1 MKKKDLTVLI
11 EGLRKLSADI
21 TEIADLLS
29 GTETQKEKQEAPA
42 DPVKE
47 EAAPAAEEVPE
58 KVYSK
63 EEVRAILAD
72 KSRSGFRAEVKA
84 LLTAHGAK
92 QLSDITDP
100 KELAALVAEA
110 EVIGMVAAA
119 EVIGT
124 G

>member
-11 EGLRKLSADI
+11 EGLRKLSADL

-29 GTETQKEKQEAPA
+29 GTEAPKAKQEAPA
-42 DPVKE
+42 EPVTE
-47 EAAPAAEEVPE
+47 EVAPAAEAPAN
-58 KVYSK
+58 VYSK

-100 KELAALVAEA
+100 QELAALVAEA
-110 EVIGMVAAA
+110 EVIGN
-119 EVIGT
+119 G
-124 G
+124 

>member
-11 EGLRKLSADI
+11 EGLRKLSTDI

-58 KVYSK
+58 KIYSK
-63 EEVRAILAD
+63 E
-72 KSRSGFRAEVKA
+72 
-84 LLTAHGAK
+84 
-92 QLSDITDP
+92 
-100 KELAALVAEA
+100 
-110 EVIGMVAAA
+110 
-119 EVIGT
+119 
-124 G
+124 

>member
-11 EGLRKLSADI
+11 EGLRKLSTDI

-29 GTETQKEKQEAPA
+29 GTEASKATA

-47 EAAPAAEEVPE
+47 EAAPAAEEVHE
-58 KVYSK
+58 KVYTK

-100 KELAALVAEA
+100 QELAALVKEA
-110 EVIGMVAAA
+110 EVIGN
-119 EVIGT
+119 G
-124 G
+124 

>member
-29 GTETQKEKQEAPA
+29 GTETQKEKQEVAA
-42 DPVKE
+42 DPV
-47 EAAPAAEEVPE
+47 ASAAEEVPE

-100 KELAALVAEA
+100 KELAALAAEA
-110 EVIGMVAAA
+110 EVIGN
-119 EVIGT
+119 G
-124 G
+124 

>member
-1 MKKKDLTVLI
+1 MKKKDISVLI
-11 EGLRKLSADI
+11 EGFRKLSQDAA
-21 TEIADLLS
+21 EIADLLS
-29 GTETQKEKQEAPA
+29 GTEAPA
-42 DPVKE
+42 KKPEVAAEPVPE
-47 EAAPAAEEVPE
+47 PAAEETPA

-100 KELAALVAEA
+100 EELAALVAEA
-110 EVIGMVAAA
+110 EVIGN
-119 EVIGT
+119 G
-124 G
+124 

>member
-29 GTETQKEKQEAPA
+29 GTEAQKEKQEAPA
-42 DPVKE
+42 DPV
-47 EAAPAAEEVPE
+47 AHAAEKVPE

-92 QLSDITDP
+92 QLSDISDP
-100 KELAALVAEA
+100 KELAALVKEA
-110 EVIGMVAAA
+110 EVIGN
-119 EVIGT
+119 G
-124 G
+124 

>member
-11 EGLRKLSADI
+11 EGLRKLSTDI

-29 GTETQKEKQEAPA
+29 GAEAQKEKQEAPA
-42 DPVKE
+42 DLV
-47 EAAPAAEEVPE
+47 APAAEEAPE

-110 EVIGMVAAA
+110 EVIGN
-119 EVIGT
+119 G
-124 G
+124 

>member
-21 TEIADLLS
+21 TEIAELLS
-29 GTETQKEKQEAPA
+29 GTEAPKAA

-47 EAAPAAEEVPE
+47 EAASATEEVPE
-58 KVYSK
+58 KVYTK

-92 QLSDITDP
+92 QLSDIADP

-110 EVIGMVAAA
+110 EVIGN
-119 EVIGT
+119 G
-124 G
+124 

>member
-47 EAAPAAEEVPE
+47 EVTPAAEEVPE

-92 QLSDITDP
+92 QLSNITDP

-110 EVIGMVAAA
+110 EVIGN
-119 EVIGT
+119 G
-124 G
+124 

>member
-29 GTETQKEKQEAPA
+29 GTETPKATQEAPVE
-42 DPVKE
+42 PVTE
-47 EAAPAAEEVPE
+47 EVAPAEETPE

-110 EVIGMVAAA
+110 EVIGN
-119 EVIGT
+119 G
-124 G
+124 

>member
-11 EGLRKLSADI
+11 EGLRKLSADVA
-21 TEIADLLS
+21 EIADLLS
-29 GTETQKEKQEAPA
+29 GAETQKEKQEAPA
-42 DPVKE
+42 DPV
-47 EAAPAAEEVPE
+47 APAAEEAPE

-100 KELAALVAEA
+100 KELAALAAEA
-110 EVIGMVAAA
+110 EVIGN
-119 EVIGT
+119 G
-124 G
+124 

>member
-11 EGLRKLSADI
+11 EGLRKLSTDI

-29 GTETQKEKQEAPA
+29 GTETPKATQEITA
-42 DPVKE
+42 DPTAE
-47 EAAPAAEEVPE
+47 EVASAAEEAPE

-100 KELAALVAEA
+100 KELATLVAEA
-110 EVIGMVAAA
+110 EVIGN
-119 EVIGT
+119 G
-124 G
+124 

>member
-29 GTETQKEKQEAPA
+29 GTETPKETQEKPA

-47 EAAPAAEEVPE
+47 EVTPAAEEVPE

-84 LLTAHGAK
+84 LLTAHGVK
-92 QLSDITDP
+92 QLSDV
-100 KELAALVAEA
+100 KEPDKFAAIVAEA
-110 EVIGMVAAA
+110 EVIGN
-119 EVIGT
+119 G
-124 G
+124 

>member
-21 TEIADLLS
+21 TEIADQLS

-42 DPVKE
+42 DPV
-47 EAAPAAEEVPE
+47 APAAEEVPE

-72 KSRSGFRAEVKA
+72 KSRSGFRAEVKS

-92 QLSDITDP
+92 QLSDIADP

-110 EVIGMVAAA
+110 EVIGN
-119 EVIGT
+119 G
-124 G
+124 